1 MSAAPK
7 IPHRLREPGIAV
19 VILSLDQCEQTLR
32 CLRHLLAL
40 TAVEGPFDVLLWDN
54 GSQDGTASAVKDAHP
69 SVLVHRC
76 PRNLGV
82 AGGRNA
88 AARLAIET
96 FDPALLLFLD
106 NDIVVR
112 EGFVSSLAE
121 PFVRPDGG
129 RVGQTQAKLKL
140 ADQPELLNDGGGCR
154 VQFWLGRTRPVGYG
168 EVDRGQYDVP
178 SRCVACGGAML
189 VRTDLFIELGG
200 FDEQFSPFG
209 PEDLDFSLRLQAAGW
224 EAWYVPAAVGFHDVN
239 HTFGAAGYSEDY
251 ARHRAK
257 HWMLMMRRH
266 ASALDW
272 VGFILVGI
280 PLIIGR
286 VFVREGRR
294 RNLAALRGL
303 VRGALGRP
311 NRQGRPEPAGN
322 SGDDQGKPPTRPERD
337 L

>member
-1 MSAAPK
+1 MTG
-7 IPHRLREPGIAV
+7 RPGIAI
-19 VILSLDQCEQTLR
+19 VILSLDQREQTLR
-32 CLRHLLAL
+32 CLDHLLAL
-40 TAVEGPFDVLLWDN
+40 AAAEGPFAVLLWDN
-54 GSQDGTASAVKDAHP
+54 GSQDGTAGAVQRAHP
-69 SVLVHRC
+69 SVLVHHS

-88 AARLAIET
+88 AAKLAIET
-96 FDPALLLFLD
+96 FRPGLLLFLD

-121 PFVRPDGG
+121 PFVRPGGG
-129 RVGQTQAKLKL
+129 RVGQTQAKLRL

-154 VQFWLGRTRPVGYG
+154 IQFWLGRTRPVGYG
-168 EVDRGQYDVP
+168 EVDNGQYDVP
-178 SRCVACGGAML
+178 SRCVACGGAMA
-189 VRTDLFIELGG
+189 VRTDLFVELGG

-224 EAWYVPAAVGFHDVN
+224 EAWYVPTAVGFHDVN

-266 ASALDW
+266 ASLLDW
-272 VGFILVGI
+272 LGFVLLGM
-280 PLIIGR
+280 PLIAGR
-286 VFVREGRR
+286 VLVREGRR

-303 VRGALGRP
+303 IRGALGRADTQVRRTP
-311 NRQGRPEPAGN
+311 AAHSDEEP
-322 SGDDQGKPPTRPERD
+322 DKQRLRREQDP
-337 L
+337 

>member
-1 MSAAPK
+1 MSVAPK
-7 IPHRLREPGIAV
+7 IPRRLPRPGIAV
-19 VILSLDQCEQTLR
+19 VILSFDQCEQTLR
-32 CLRHLLAL
+32 CLRHVLAL
-40 TAVEGPFDVLLWDN
+40 TAAEGPFDVLLWDN
-54 GSQDGTASAVKDAHP
+54 GSQDGTASSVKVQHP

-96 FDPALLLFLD
+96 FNPGLLLFLD

-112 EGFVSSLAE
+112 EGFLRSLAE
-121 PFVRPDGG
+121 PFIHPNGG
-129 RVGQTQAKLKL
+129 RVGQTQAKLRL

-154 VQFWLGRTRPVGYG
+154 VQLWLGRTRPVGYG

-189 VRTDLFIELGG
+189 VRTDVFIELGG
-200 FDEQFSPFG
+200 FDERFNPFG
-209 PEDLDFSLRLQAAGW
+209 PEDLDFSLRLQSAGW

-266 ASALDW
+266 ASPLDW
-272 VGFILVGI
+272 LGFIFVGI

-303 VRGALGRP
+303 VRGALSRP
-311 NRQGRPEPAGN
+311 DKQGRSEPGRD
-322 SGDDQGKPPTRPERD
+322 SSDDEGKRGTRQEQD